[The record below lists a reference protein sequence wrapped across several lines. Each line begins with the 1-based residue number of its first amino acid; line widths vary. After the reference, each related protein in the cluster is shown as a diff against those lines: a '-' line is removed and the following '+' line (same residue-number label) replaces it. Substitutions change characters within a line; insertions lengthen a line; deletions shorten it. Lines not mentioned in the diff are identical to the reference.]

1 MHQGAHQMREEAT
14 RLRDPAYRAQQI
26 EDNRARGHVVTDE
39 QLRALS
45 QSLPGRADEL
55 DRNADRLAEKA
66 ARQAS

>member
-1 MHQGAHQMREEAT
+1 MREEAA

-39 QLRALS
+39 QLRELS
-45 QSLPGRADEL
+45 QSLPARADEL
-55 DRNADRLAEKA
+55 DRNAERLAEKA